1 MKIGN
6 DTNTTNKTKTTVKKI
21 DPKAAKEVLTSDGQK
36 LDKEIEPG
44 DKYKYGLDFT
54 FPQGDPYK
62 EALCYR

>member
-1 MKIGN
+1 MIQTRLTRQKQLLR
-6 DTNTTNKTKTTVKKI
+6 KS

-54 FPQGDPYK
+54 FPQATFIK
-62 EALCYR
+62 RLMLQMI